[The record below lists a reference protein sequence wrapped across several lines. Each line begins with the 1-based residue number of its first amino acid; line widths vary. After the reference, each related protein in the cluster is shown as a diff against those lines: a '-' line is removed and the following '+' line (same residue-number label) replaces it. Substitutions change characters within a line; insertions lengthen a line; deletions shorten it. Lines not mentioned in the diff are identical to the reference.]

1 MKTYVNKIETLGLV
15 DGPGIRTVIFFGG
28 CNLRCKFC
36 HNPETWH
43 KEKANMSVDELTQ
56 KILRN
61 KPYYGNNG
69 GVTLSGGEPLLH
81 KEFIIEL
88 CKRLKKEKIH
98 IALDTAGINNG
109 NNKELLKLIDLV
121 LLDIKGTNEIQFKD
135 ITQTDK
141 YNEFKNFIKELNKAN
156 KEVWIRQVII
166 PNINDNKQYIE
177 ELSKYLKKNIKN
189 ITKIEFLPFHTMGFE
204 KYKNLKIKNPYQK
217 KSAMDNKKCQELENY
232 FNKIYK
238 EQ

>member
-1 MKTYVNKIETLGLV
+1 
-15 DGPGIRTVIFFGG
+15 
-28 CNLRCKFC
+28 
-36 HNPETWH
+36 
-43 KEKANMSVDELTQ
+43 MSVDELTQ